1 MDVQMPILDGIAAT
15 QKIRSELP
23 AESQPQIIAMT
34 ANALVGDKE
43 KYLDSG
49 MNDYVSKPVRIQEL
63 EAVLEKAAVA
73 K

>member
-1 MDVQMPILDGIAAT
+1 MGWTVLQTRLLDPF
-15 QKIRSELP
+15 LHP
-23 AESQPQIIAMT
+23 ARERT
-34 ANALVGDKE
+34 VCEGLALVGDKE